1 MAVRIRS
8 SDDCIPMTVLCITR
22 NCDSRRD
29 IRLDFDRLA
38 LRLSLTLEDKER
50 THSKAPFGNGAT
62 FFLSGFSKMHWVPL
76 NWHLRHGA
84 LRENKSKK
92 RQNKCQ
98 SNEQIRSKWEK
109 VVCGPG
115 PADPRT
121 TKAGGERYKKER
133 NAKKGMK
140 SRP

>member
-92 RQNKCQ
+92 DKTNVSQTNRSAVNGRKLSVVPGRRTLAQPRQEASGIK
-98 SNEQIRSKWEK
+98 
-109 VVCGPG
+109 
-115 PADPRT
+115 
-121 TKAGGERYKKER
+121 
-133 NAKKGMK
+133 KKGTQK
-140 SRP
+140 RE